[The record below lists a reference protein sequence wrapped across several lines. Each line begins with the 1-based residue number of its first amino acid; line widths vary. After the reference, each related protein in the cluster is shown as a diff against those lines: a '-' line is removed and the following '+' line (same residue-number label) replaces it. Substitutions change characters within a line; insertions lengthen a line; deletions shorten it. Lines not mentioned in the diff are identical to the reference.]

1 MLNYNIKALTNKPQ
15 FGIMNMFFLVFK
27 IKDLRKVFILK
38 LRCFMYN
45 KIRGDIMELDNIRID
60 WQKDFIGEMSAP
72 SGKVLIGDQQNGMQ
86 PYNLL
91 FGALGAC
98 FYSTF
103 LSIAT
108 KKRLSFDSAS
118 VEVSGSK
125 REIGEVRTLENVQLV
140 LTINN
145 PSNEEQLRKSA
156 LMGAKFC
163 SIHET
168 ISKVAE
174 IKLEVKF
181 DNNIK

>member
-1 MLNYNIKALTNKPQ
+1 
-15 FGIMNMFFLVFK
+15 
-27 IKDLRKVFILK
+27 
-38 LRCFMYN
+38 MYN
-45 KIRGDIMELDNIRID
+45 EIRGDIMELDNVRID
-60 WQKDFIGEMSAP
+60 WQQGFVGEMIFL
-72 SGKVLIGDQQNGMQ
+72 SGKILVGDQPNGVQ

-91 FGALGAC
+91 FGALASC

-118 VEVSGSK
+118 VEVSGVK
-125 REIGEVRTLENVQLV
+125 KETGDIRTLEKALIV
-140 LTINN
+140 LTIKN
-145 PSNEEQLRKSA
+145 PSDENQLNNSA
-156 LMGAKFC
+156 LLGAKFC

-181 DNNIK
+181 IL